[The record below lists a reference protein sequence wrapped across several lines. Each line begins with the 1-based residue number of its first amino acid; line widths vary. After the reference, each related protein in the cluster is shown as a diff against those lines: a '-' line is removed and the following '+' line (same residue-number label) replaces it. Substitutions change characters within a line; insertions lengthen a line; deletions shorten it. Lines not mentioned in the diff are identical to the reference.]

1 MLIKQDTL
9 VGVAE
14 GRITLAFRRW
24 KRPTVRAGGTLLTS
38 IGQLSIESM
47 DEVSLDDITG
57 ADARA
62 AGFDGL
68 ASLRAALDRPD
79 EGAVYRVGLRLAG
92 PDPRI
97 ALREE
102 VPGARE
108 MDDITA
114 RLARWD
120 RSSPMGAWTRAALAI
135 IAAEP
140 AVRAGDLAEGL
151 GLDKAR
157 FKTNVR
163 KLKGLG
169 LTESL
174 EVGYRLS
181 PRGLAVLQ
189 DLEKTD

>member
-9 VGVAE
+9 AGVAE

-24 KRPTVRAGGTLLTS
+24 KRPTVRSGGTLLTS
-38 IGQLSIESM
+38 IGQLSIESV
-47 DEVSLDDITG
+47 DEVSLDDVTE

-68 ASLRAALDRPD
+68 ALLRAALEGPK

-97 ALREE
+97 ALRHQ
-102 VPGARE
+102 VPEAQE
-108 MDDITA
+108 MDDIIG

-120 RSSPMGAWTRAALAI
+120 RSSPIGAWTGAALAI

-140 AVRAGDLAEGL
+140 GVRAGDLADGL
-151 GLDKAR
+151 GLDKVR

-174 EVGYRLS
+174 EIGYRLS
-181 PRGLAVLQ
+181 PRGIAVLH